1 VRRPSPSQQLAETGI
16 SPQLAPSNAPACG
29 ADFMVDVMKSLKLK
43 YMFANTAS
51 AFRGMQESIVNYANN
66 KDPEFIT
73 CLHEEAATAMAHGY
87 AKAANEPVMV
97 GCHGTVGLQH
107 ATMAIYNAWCDRA
120 PVILVGGNT
129 LDAPSR
135 VYGNQWNH
143 SAQDPAALVRDFTK
157 WDDQPVSL
165 QHFAE
170 SMVRAYRIAM
180 TPPMEPVLIIAD
192 AQLQEMELRDRSG
205 LHIPKLSPIA
215 PPQGDSGA
223 VLEAAT
229 LLANAE
235 HPVIIVDRAARTPT
249 GMARVVAFAEALNAP
264 VVDVGGRMN
273 FPNQHHL
280 YQGGGRNLIDNADV
294 IIGLEV
300 QNLYGTITIDSDNVQ
315 HSERRRL
322 KPGAKLI
329 SMGVADLYIRSN
341 YQDFERYTPVDVDVT
356 GDCETTLPALTE
368 AIKSKIPAGRRE
380 TIAARADTLRRA
392 HAQNFE
398 RTRTAIAEGWDAVPI
413 STQRVAA
420 ELYEI
425 IKNEDWA
432 MVSAGYGGNRTLW
445 NFDKHYQYIGMRGG
459 GGVGYGM
466 SAAVGAAMAHKPHG
480 RFCVNFQPD
489 GDMMFSPGAIWT
501 AAHHHVPLLTI
512 MHNNRAYHTEV
523 MHIQKMCNR
532 WNRGID
538 RAGIGCAIADPNID
552 YAMMARSMGM
562 HGEGPINDPKNVL
575 PALKRA
581 VATVKRGEPALVD
594 IVSQPR

>member
-1 VRRPSPSQQLAETGI
+1 
-16 SPQLAPSNAPACG
+16 
-29 ADFMVDVMKSLKLK
+29 MVDVMKSLKLK
-43 YMFANTAS
+43 YCFANTAS
-51 AFRGMQESIVNYANN
+51 AYRGLQESIVNYANN

-73 CLHEEAATAMAHGY
+73 CLHEESAAAMAHGY

-107 ATMAIYNAWCDRA
+107 AAMAIYNAWCDRA
-120 PVILVGGNT
+120 PIILIAGNT
-129 LDAPSR
+129 LDAQSR

-170 SMVRAYRIAM
+170 SLVRAYRIAM
-180 TPPMEPVLIIAD
+180 TPPMEPVVIVAD
-192 AQLQEMELRDRSG
+192 AELQEMELRDRSG
-205 LHIPKLSPIA
+205 LTIPKMSPIS

-223 VLEAAT
+223 VLAAAE
-229 LLANAE
+229 LLAGAE
-235 HPVIIVDRAARTPT
+235 HPVIVTDRAARTPV
-249 GMARVVAFAEALNAP
+249 GMQRVVALAEAINAP
-264 VVDVGGRMN
+264 VVDLGGRMN

-280 YQGGGRNLIDNADV
+280 YQAGARGLIENADV
-294 IIGLEV
+294 LIGLEV
-300 QNLYGTITIDSDNVQ
+300 QNLHGTITTASDNVQ
-315 HSERRRL
+315 HSEHRRL
-322 KPGAKLI
+322 KAGAKLI
-329 SMGVADLYIRSN
+329 TLGVADLYIRSN
-341 YQDFERYTPVDVDVT
+341 YQDFERYAPVDIAIS
-356 GDCETTLPALTE
+356 GDCEATLPALVE
-368 AIKSKIPAGRRE
+368 AVKLKIPPSRRDAIAGRAENFRKAHAANYE
-380 TIAARADTLRRA
+380 RARA
-392 HAQNFE
+392 
-398 RTRTAIAEGWDAVPI
+398 AIADDWDAVPV
-413 STQRVAA
+413 STARVAT
-420 ELYEI
+420 ELYEL

-432 MVSAGYGGNRTLW
+432 LVSAGYGNCRTLW

-466 SAAVGAAMAHKPHG
+466 SAAVGATMAHHPHG

-489 GDMMFSPGAIWT
+489 GDMMFAPGVIWT
-501 AAHHHVPLLTI
+501 AAHHKVPLLTI

-538 RAGIGCAIADPNID
+538 RATVGCAIADPNID
-552 YAMMARSMGM
+552 YAMMARAMGM
-562 HGEGPINDPKNVL
+562 HGEGPINDPKDVL